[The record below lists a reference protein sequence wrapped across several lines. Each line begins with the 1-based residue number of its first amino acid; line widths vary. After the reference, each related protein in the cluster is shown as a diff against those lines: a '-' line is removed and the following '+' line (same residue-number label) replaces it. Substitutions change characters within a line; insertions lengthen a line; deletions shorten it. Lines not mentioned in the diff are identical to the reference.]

1 MQGYVNAYPREPRLT
16 IAISNGEGEAVP
28 VEAVI
33 DTGFTEFLS
42 LPPSLIRT
50 LGLER
55 GQDME
60 LSTAGGRVIKSPTY
74 SATVDWHGS
83 NRRIRVIA
91 LADRPLIGMSLLWD
105 SDIAITARENGRVS
119 VSEIAGDTQ

>member
-1 MQGYVNAYPREPRLT
+1 MQGHVNAYPREPRLT
-16 IAISNGEGEAVP
+16 IAISSGEGDAVP

-91 LADRPLIGMSLLWD
+91 LADRPLIGMSLLWN
-105 SDIAITARENGRVS
+105 SDIAIAARAGGRVV
-119 VSEIAGDTQ
+119 VSQPAP

>member
-16 IAISNGEGEAVP
+16 IAISNGEGEAVA

-60 LSTAGGRVIKSPTY
+60 LSTAGGQVINSATY

-83 NRRIRVIA
+83 RRRIRVID

>member
-1 MQGYVNAYPREPRLT
+1 MQGHVNAYPREPRLT
-16 IAISNGEGEAVP
+16 IAISNGEGDAVP

-91 LADRPLIGMSLLWD
+91 LADRPLIGMSLLWN
-105 SDIAITARENGRVS
+105 SDIAIAARAGGRVV
-119 VSEIAGDTQ
+119 VSEPAP

>member
-16 IAISNGEGEAVP
+16 IAISNGESEAVP

-50 LGLER
+50 LELER

-83 NRRIRVIA
+83 RRRIRVIA
-91 LADRPLIGMSLLWD
+91 LADRPLIGMSLLWN
-105 SDIAITARENGRVS
+105 SDIAIAAWAGGHVV
-119 VSEIAGDTQ
+119 VSEPAP